1 MKGQIK
7 FINKPEMIE
16 TATDEELRNV
26 VITCDGAGEKQ
37 KNLVLDE
44 MLKRARK
51 ASNEDAC
58 QKSYDEGYNNGWDSG
73 WNSRKD

>member
-1 MKGQIK
+1 MKGKIK
-7 FINKPEMIE
+7 FINQVAMIE

-51 ASNEDAC
+51 
-58 QKSYDEGYNNGWDSG
+58 EGYEHGFDDG
-73 WNSRKD
+73 YPDKDIL